1 MDKQEYKIRSE
12 EIRTLVEEKNY
23 REAADIAD
31 TIDWR
36 RVKSVKMLCTI
47 SDIYKMV
54 RRYEDS
60 KTILEMAYEKRPG
73 SRMIVFALTELC
85 LKLGD
90 VVNAWEYYK
99 EFCQVAPDD
108 SRRYILLYKVYAAQE
123 VSLEEQIKVLENLKE
138 EEYIDRWVYELAY
151 LYHKIGFGTKCVEE
165 CDEMILWLGE
175 GRYVRKAMELKML
188 HEPLTPKQQALY
200 DGVRQVEIEQGD
212 TQVIPNLNAAIV
224 KENEGR
230 SVSEAPTVR
239 LPVEDLADI
248 QVKIL
253 DDSPY
258 NTINLQKELAE
269 DMKRLMEDEGGAPI
283 WEGMDPV
290 LPDSQNDDFVYG
302 QEAEEGVFYNQEVL
316 PEEAAETESADA
328 LYDGDEEEIINDTGE
343 IFIQEAPEEDDET
356 ETDRITRSLMAPML
370 EETQEIPHVPDME
383 EIFFEDPNTTDL
395 SAAVS
400 HPEIKA
406 ISEAAEMEIEEIRE
420 PEELQEEE
428 LQMDEPQEEEPEK
441 RPVYEEESSVSGVKK
456 VIVPTVPGQG
466 VLRPPKDMMHPAD
479 FAVQKSGFDEM
490 LSQEPDGQ
498 ISLIVPEK
506 EKVEKQITGQMSIQD
521 ILQEWEQMKKN
532 KEAQLKDNVQK
543 SVLDKTGDIF
553 AEFEASKDSLI
564 RELEQ
569 AAKEA
574 EAKEAEKAASKES
587 EGEQPKEDAFAEEG
601 KTADAGYA
609 RAEEEIEEPAS
620 KENAQEVQA
629 EQEQPK
635 EVGRLAE
642 RKQAE
647 ERNLPEEL
655 RPAPNDRPLSP
666 EEKELFESFVHSRKS
681 RGQLLH
687 VLDNMSLAA
696 YTGNVLITGE
706 EDAGAMNFARNLVRD
721 LQMSDSNFSGRAAK
735 ITGRALNKKN
745 PGDIIDKLKN
755 GALIVV
761 DAGGMNCST
770 AESLVKALQTESKG
784 IIVMLV
790 DTKAAINSLL
800 EVNAVLKDPFNTR
813 IDIEALNDDALV
825 AYGKKFAYDKEYG
838 IDEMGVLALHTRIA
852 DMQTAEH
859 SVTTSDVRRL
869 VKEAIRHA
877 DKKTPKHFF
886 DVLIGKRYDREDMI
900 VLREEDFFYYA

>member
-1 MDKQEYKIRSE
+1 LDKQEYKIRSE
-12 EIRTLVEEKNY
+12 EIRALVEEKNY
-23 REAADIAD
+23 REAADLAD

-36 RVKSVKMLCTI
+36 RVKSVKMLCMI
-47 SDIYKMV
+47 SDVYKMV

-108 SRRYILLYKVYAAQE
+108 SRKYILLYKVYAAQE
-123 VSLEEQIKVLENLKE
+123 VSLEEQIKVLEKLKE

-200 DGVRQVEIEQGD
+200 NGERQVEIELGE
-212 TQVIPNLNAAIV
+212 TQVIPNLDAAIV
-224 KENEGR
+224 RENEGR
-230 SVSEAPTVR
+230 SVSEAPTIK
-239 LPVEDLADI
+239 LPVDELGDI

-258 NTINLQKELAE
+258 NTMNLQQELAK
-269 DMKRLMEDEGGAPI
+269 DMKLLMEGESRESV

-290 LPDSQNDDFVYG
+290 MPGSQNEDFVYG
-302 QEAEEGVFYNQEVL
+302 QEAEESVSYKE
-316 PEEAAETESADA
+316 EEAF
-328 LYDGDEEEIINDTGE
+328 YDGDEEEIISNTGE
-343 IFIQEAPEEDDET
+343 LPLQEVPEEE
-356 ETDRITRSLMAPML
+356 EEGVTDPITKSLIAPML
-370 EETQEIPHVPDME
+370 EETQEIPPVPDLE
-383 EIFFEDPNTTDL
+383 EVFFEDPNTTDL
-395 SAAVS
+395 SNATV

-406 ISEAAEMEIEEIRE
+406 AAAQMEIEEVRE
-420 PEELQEEE
+420 LEEE
-428 LQMDEPQEEEPEK
+428 AH
-441 RPVYEEESSVSGVKK
+441 PVYEEESAAAGVKK

-466 VLRPPKDMMHPAD
+466 ILRPPKEMMEPSD
-479 FAVQKSGFDEM
+479 FAVHNSGFDEM
-490 LSQEPDGQ
+490 LSQEADGQ

-521 ILQEWEQMKKN
+521 ILQEWEQMKKD
-532 KEAQLKDNVQK
+532 KEARLKDDVQK
-543 SVLDKTGDIF
+543 SVLDQTGDIF
-553 AEFEASKDSLI
+553 AEFEASKDALI

-569 AAKEA
+569 TAKDA
-574 EAKEAEKAASKES
+574 EAKEAQKAADRELAPEPEEEVTAEETAKEEEPEAVYEES
-587 EGEQPKEDAFAEEG
+587 EPEENTGE
-601 KTADAGYA
+601 
-609 RAEEEIEEPAS
+609 
-620 KENAQEVQA
+620 ENA
-629 EQEQPK
+629 
-635 EVGRLAE
+635 AE
-642 RKQAE
+642 REKDR
-647 ERNLPEEL
+647 ERKLPEEL
-655 RPAPNDRPLSP
+655 RPVLNDRPLSP

-681 RGQLLH
+681 KSQLLH

-706 EDAGAMNFARNLVRD
+706 KDAGAMNFARNLVRD
-721 LQMSDSNFSGRAAK
+721 MQMSDSNFSGKAAK
-735 ITGRALNKKN
+735 ITGKALNGKK
-745 PGDIIDKLKN
+745 PGDVIDKLKN
-755 GALIVV
+755 GALIVA

-770 AESLVKALQTESKG
+770 AEELVKALQTESKG

-790 DTKAAINSLL
+790 DTKGAINSLL
-800 EVNAVLKDPFNTR
+800 EVNEVLTDPFNTR
-813 IDIEALNDDALV
+813 IDIEALNDRALV

-859 SVTTSDVRRL
+859 SVTTSDVRKL

-877 DKKTPKHFF
+877 GKKTPKHFL
-886 DVLIGKRYDREDMI
+886 DVLVGKRYDEEDMI

>member
-99 EFCQVAPDD
+99 EFCQAAPDD
-108 SRRYILLYKVYAAQE
+108 SRKYILLYKVYAAQE
-123 VSLEEQIKVLENLKE
+123 VSLEEQIKVLEKLKE

-188 HEPLTPKQQALY
+188 HEPLTPKQQAVY
-200 DGVRQVEIEQGD
+200 NGEKRFEIEQGD
-212 TQVIPNLNAAIV
+212 TQVIPNLDAAMV

-230 SVSEAPTVR
+230 LVSEAPTVR

-258 NTINLQKELAE
+258 NTINLQKELAA
-269 DMKRLMEDEGGAPI
+269 DMKRLMEGENQEPL
-283 WEGMDPV
+283 WEGTEP
-290 LPDSQNDDFVYG
+290 LWQDSQNDDFVYG
-302 QEAEEGVFYNQEVL
+302 QEAEEGVSYNQESVSEDVPE
-316 PEEAAETESADA
+316 PEEA
-328 LYDGDEEEIINDTGE
+328 LFDGDEEEDINDTGE
-343 IFIQEAPEEDDET
+343 IFIREASEEE
-356 ETDRITRSLMAPML
+356 EESEADRITRSLIAPML
-370 EETQEIPHVPDME
+370 EETQEIPPVPDME

-395 SAAVS
+395 TDAAS
-400 HPEIKA
+400 HPEIM
-406 ISEAAEMEIEEIRE
+406 AALEGMEIEEVTE
-420 PEELQEEE
+420 AEDAGTEEGAGL
-428 LQMDEPQEEEPEK
+428 DEGAAEAV
-441 RPVYEEESSVSGVKK
+441 RSPVHEEESAASGVKK
-456 VIVPTVPGQG
+456 VIVPTTPTQG
-466 VLRPPKDMMHPAD
+466 VLRPPKGTMEPAD
-479 FAVQKSGFDEM
+479 FAVQKTGFDEM
-490 LSQEPDGQ
+490 LSQEADGQ
-498 ISLIVPEK
+498 ISLVVPEK

-521 ILQEWEQMKKN
+521 ILREWEQMKKD
-532 KEAQLKDNVQK
+532 KEAQLKNNVQK
-543 SVLDKTGDIF
+543 SVLDSTGDIF
-553 AEFEASKDSLI
+553 KEFEASKDALI
-564 RELEQ
+564 RELEKT
-569 AAKEA
+569 AKEA
-574 EAKEAEKAASKES
+574 QIKEAEKARK
-587 EGEQPKEDAFAEEG
+587 EEG
-601 KTADAGYA
+601 I
-609 RAEEEIEEPAS
+609 REEPEEAAGLPEEKAS
-620 KENAQEVQA
+620 EPVYAEDETEIKTEPEKTEAAEN
-629 EQEQPK
+629 K
-635 EVGRLAE
+635 
-642 RKQAE
+642 RKQPE
-647 ERNLPEEL
+647 KKLPEEL
-655 RPAPNDRPLSP
+655 RPAWNDRPLSP

-681 RGQLLH
+681 KGQLLH

-706 EDAGAMNFARNLVRD
+706 EDAGAMNFARNLVQD
-721 LQMSDSNFSGRAAK
+721 MQMSDSNFSGRAAK
-735 ITGRALNKKN
+735 ITGRALNKKE

-770 AESLVKALQTESKG
+770 AEALVEALQTESKG

-852 DMQTAEH
+852 DMQTADH

-869 VKEAIRHA
+869 VKEAIQHA
-877 DKKTPKHFF
+877 NKKTPRHFF
-886 DVLIGKRYDREDMI
+886 DVLFGKRYDAEDMI

>member
-108 SRRYILLYKVYAAQE
+108 SRKYILLYKVYAAQE
-123 VSLEEQIKVLENLKE
+123 VSLEEQIKVLEKLKE

-188 HEPLTPKQQALY
+188 HEPLTPKQQAIY
-200 DGVRQVEIEQGD
+200 NGEKQIEIEQGD
-212 TQVIPNLNAAIV
+212 TRVIPNLDAAIM

-239 LPVEDLADI
+239 LPVEDIEDI

-258 NTINLQKELAE
+258 NTMNLQKELAE
-269 DMKRLMEDEGGAPI
+269 DMKRLMEGEEREPV
-283 WEGMDPV
+283 WEGTEPV
-290 LPDSQNDDFVYG
+290 WQDSQNEDFVYG
-302 QEAEEGVFYNQEVL
+302 QEMEEGVSYNQEAV
-316 PEEAAETESADA
+316 PGETDEESAEA
-328 LYDGDEEEIINDTGE
+328 LLDGDEEEVINDTGE
-343 IFIQEAPEEDDET
+343 IFIEEEPEEEET
-356 ETDRITRSLMAPML
+356 DTDRITRSLMAPMF
-370 EETQEIPHVPDME
+370 EETQEIPPVPDME

-395 SAAVS
+395 PNAQL
-400 HPEIKA
+400 HPEMKA
-406 ISEAAEMEIEEIRE
+406 ALGDMEIEEVRE
-420 PEELQEEE
+420 PEEEVLEEQE
-428 LQMDEPQEEEPEK
+428 DEAEK
-441 RPVYEEESSVSGVKK
+441 SPVYEEESSVSGVKK
-456 VIVPTVPGQG
+456 VIVPTVSGQG
-466 VLRPPKDMMHPAD
+466 ILKPPKGMMEPAD
-479 FAVQKSGFDEM
+479 FAVQKTGFDDM
-490 LSQEPDGQ
+490 LSQEADGQ
-498 ISLIVPEK
+498 ISLVVPEN

-521 ILQEWEQMKKN
+521 ILQEWEQMKKD
-532 KEAQLKDNVQK
+532 KEAQLKNSVQK
-543 SVLDKTGDIF
+543 SVLDSTGDIF
-553 AEFEASKDSLI
+553 KEFEKSKDSLI
-564 RELEQ
+564 RELEKT
-569 AAKEA
+569 AREA
-574 EAKEAEKAASKES
+574 QAKEAEKAAGVE
-587 EGEQPKEDAFAEEG
+587 ETAEEP
-601 KTADAGYA
+601 AEAPEEEA
-609 RAEEEIEEPAS
+609 QIPEEEIAPEPARDEEPAPEE
-620 KENAQEVQA
+620 KA
-629 EQEQPK
+629 EESPKQQP
-635 EVGRLAE
+635 
-642 RKQAE
+642 

-655 RPAPNDRPLSP
+655 RPAVNDRPFSP
-666 EEKELFESFVHSRKS
+666 EEKELFEAYVHSRRS

-735 ITGRALNKKN
+735 ITGRAFNKKE
-745 PGDIIDKLKN
+745 PGAVIDKLKN

-761 DAGGMNCST
+761 EAGGMNCST
-770 AESLVKALQTESKG
+770 AEALVKALQTESKG

-825 AYGKKFAYDKEYG
+825 AYGKKFAYDKEYS

-869 VKEAIRHA
+869 VKEAIQHA
-877 DKKTPKHFF
+877 NKKTPGHFF
-886 DVLIGKRYDREDMI
+886 DVLIGKRYDEEDMI

>member
-12 EIRTLVEEKNY
+12 EIRNLVEEQNY

-47 SDIYKMV
+47 SDVYKMV
-54 RRYEDS
+54 RRYQDS

-123 VSLEEQIKVLENLKE
+123 VSLEEQIKVLEKLKE

-188 HEPLTPKQQALY
+188 HESLTPKQQALY
-200 DGVRQVEIEQGD
+200 NGERQAEIELGE
-212 TQVIPNLNAAIV
+212 TQVIPNLDAAIV
-224 KENEGR
+224 RENEGK
-230 SVSEAPTVR
+230 SVSEAPTIK
-239 LPVEDLADI
+239 LPVDELGDI

-258 NTINLQKELAE
+258 NTMNLQQELAK
-269 DMKRLMEDEGGAPI
+269 DMKRLMEGEEMEAV
-283 WEGMDPV
+283 WEGTDPI
-290 LPDSQNDDFVYG
+290 LPDSQNEDFVYG
-302 QEAEEGVFYNQEVL
+302 QEQEEGVFYNQE
-316 PEEAAETESADA
+316 EADPFYDA
-328 LYDGDEEEIINDTGE
+328 DEEEIINNTDE
-343 IFIQEAPEEDDET
+343 LPLQEDMEEEES
-356 ETDRITRSLMAPML
+356 ETDQITRSLMAPMF
-370 EETQEIPHVPDME
+370 EETQEIPPVPDLE

-395 SAAVS
+395 SGTAF
-400 HPEIKA
+400 HPEIQ
-406 ISEAAEMEIEEIRE
+406 SAADMEIEEVRE
-420 PEELQEEE
+420 PEEAEQAK
-428 LQMDEPQEEEPEK
+428 PEV
-441 RPVYEEESSVSGVKK
+441 RPVYEKESQTAGVKK
-456 VIVPTVPGQG
+456 VIVPAVPGNG
-466 VLRPPKDMMHPAD
+466 VLRAPKDMMEPTD
-479 FAVQKSGFDEM
+479 FAVQKSGFDEI
-490 LSQEPDGQ
+490 LSQEADGQ
-498 ISLIVPEK
+498 ISLVVPES

-521 ILQEWEQMKKN
+521 ILQEWEQMKKE
-532 KEAQLKDNVQK
+532 KEARLKDDVQK
-543 SVLDKTGDIF
+543 SVLDSTGDIF
-553 AEFEASKDSLI
+553 AEFEASKDALI

-569 AAKEA
+569 TAKEA
-574 EAKEAEKAASKES
+574 EAREAEKAARQEEAAVRQTERAEEKAE
-587 EGEQPKEDAFAEEG
+587 EDFAEEPLSEG
-601 KTADAGYA
+601 MAEADGNE
-609 RAEEEIEEPAS
+609 AEA
-620 KENAQEVQA
+620 ENAETEVEEA
-629 EQEQPK
+629 AP
-635 EVGRLAE
+635 AE
-642 RKQAE
+642 RE
-647 ERNLPEEL
+647 LPEEL
-655 RPAPNDRPLSP
+655 KPVQNDRPLSP
-666 EEKELFESFVHSRKS
+666 EEKELFENFVHSRKS
-681 RGQLLH
+681 KGQLLH

-706 EDAGAMNFARNLVRD
+706 RDAGAMNFARNLVRD
-721 LQMSDSNFSGRAAK
+721 LQMSDGNFSGKAAK
-735 ITGRALNKKN
+735 ITGKALNGKN
-745 PGDIIDKLKN
+745 PGDVIDKLKN
-755 GALIVV
+755 GALIIAE
-761 DAGGMNCST
+761 AGGMNCST
-770 AESLVKALQTESKG
+770 AEALVKALQTESKG

-790 DTKAAINSLL
+790 DTKGAINSLL
-800 EVNAVLKDPFNTR
+800 EVNDVLTDPFNTR
-813 IDIEALNDDALV
+813 IDIEALNDSALV

-859 SVTTSDVRRL
+859 SVTTSDVRKL

-877 DKKTPKHFF
+877 DKKTPRHFF
-886 DVLIGKRYDREDMI
+886 DVLIGKRYDEEDMI

>member
-12 EIRTLVEEKNY
+12 EIRALVEEKNY
-23 REAADIAD
+23 REAADLAD

-36 RVKSVKMLCTI
+36 RVKSVKMLCMI
-47 SDIYKMV
+47 SDVYKMV

-108 SRRYILLYKVYAAQE
+108 SRKYILLYKVYAAQE
-123 VSLEEQIKVLENLKE
+123 VSLEEQIKVLEKLKE

-200 DGVRQVEIEQGD
+200 NGERQVEIELGE
-212 TQVIPNLNAAIV
+212 TQVIPNLDAAIV
-224 KENEGR
+224 RENEGR
-230 SVSEAPTVR
+230 SVSEAPTIK
-239 LPVEDLADI
+239 LPVDELGDI

-258 NTINLQKELAE
+258 NTMNLQQELAK
-269 DMKRLMEDEGGAPI
+269 DMKLLMEGESRESV
-283 WEGMDPV
+283 WEGIDPV
-290 LPDSQNDDFVYG
+290 MPDSQNEDFVYG
-302 QEAEEGVFYNQEVL
+302 QEAEESVSYKE
-316 PEEAAETESADA
+316 EEAF
-328 LYDGDEEEIINDTGE
+328 YDGDEEEIISNTGE
-343 IFIQEAPEEDDET
+343 LPLQEVPEEE
-356 ETDRITRSLMAPML
+356 EEGVTDPITKSLIAPML
-370 EETQEIPHVPDME
+370 EETQEIPPVPDLE
-383 EIFFEDPNTTDL
+383 EVFFEDPNTTDL
-395 SAAVS
+395 SNAAV

-406 ISEAAEMEIEEIRE
+406 AAAQMEIEEVRE
-420 PEELQEEE
+420 LEEAAH
-428 LQMDEPQEEEPEK
+428 
-441 RPVYEEESSVSGVKK
+441 PVYEEESAAAGVKK

-466 VLRPPKDMMHPAD
+466 ILRPPKEMMEPSD
-479 FAVQKSGFDEM
+479 FAVHNSGFDEM
-490 LSQEPDGQ
+490 LSQEADGQ
-498 ISLIVPEK
+498 ISLVVPEK

-521 ILQEWEQMKKN
+521 ILQEWEQMKKD
-532 KEAQLKDNVQK
+532 KEARLKDDVQK
-543 SVLDKTGDIF
+543 SVLDQTGDIF
-553 AEFEASKDSLI
+553 AEFEASKDALI

-569 AAKEA
+569 TAKDA
-574 EAKEAEKAASKES
+574 EAKEAQKAADRELAA
-587 EGEQPKEDAFAEEG
+587 EPEEEVPAEETV
-601 KTADAGYA
+601 K
-609 RAEEEIEEPAS
+609 EEEPEAVYEEAEPEENTGE
-620 KENAQEVQA
+620 ENAAEV
-629 EQEQPK
+629 EE
-635 EVGRLAE
+635 AE
-642 RKQAE
+642 REK
-647 ERNLPEEL
+647 ERERKLPEEL
-655 RPAPNDRPLSP
+655 RPVLNDRPLSP

-681 RGQLLH
+681 KGQLLH

-706 EDAGAMNFARNLVRD
+706 KDAGAMNFARNLVRD
-721 LQMSDSNFSGRAAK
+721 MQMSDSNFSGKAAK
-735 ITGRALNKKN
+735 ITGKALNGKK
-745 PGDIIDKLKN
+745 PGDVIDKLKN
-755 GALIVV
+755 GALIVA

-770 AESLVKALQTESKG
+770 AEELVKALQTESKG

-790 DTKAAINSLL
+790 DTKGAINSLL
-800 EVNAVLKDPFNTR
+800 EVNEVLTDPFNTR
-813 IDIEALNDDALV
+813 IDIEALNDRALV

-859 SVTTSDVRRL
+859 SVTTSDVRKL

-877 DKKTPKHFF
+877 DKKTPKHFL
-886 DVLIGKRYDREDMI
+886 DVLVGKRYDEEDMI

>member
-1 MDKQEYKIRSE
+1 LDKQEYKIRSE
-12 EIRTLVEEKNY
+12 EIRALVEEKNY

-47 SDIYKMV
+47 SDVYKMV

-108 SRRYILLYKVYAAQE
+108 SRKYILLYKVYAAQE
-123 VSLEEQIKVLENLKE
+123 VSLEEQIKVLEKLKE

-188 HEPLTPKQQALY
+188 HEPLTPKQQAFYNGEKQL
-200 DGVRQVEIEQGD
+200 EIEQGD
-212 TQVIPNLNAAIV
+212 TQAIPNLDAAMI

-230 SVSEAPTVR
+230 SVPEAPTVR

-258 NTINLQKELAE
+258 NTINLQEALAK
-269 DMKRLMEDEGGAPI
+269 DMKRLMEGENQEPV
-283 WEGMDPV
+283 WEGMGPV
-290 LPDSQNDDFVYG
+290 LPDSQNDGFVYG
-302 QEAEEGVFYNQEVL
+302 QEAKEGVSYKQELMPEEPVYEENQE
-316 PEEAAETESADA
+316 A
-328 LYDGDEEEIINDTGE
+328 LYDGDEEEVINDTGE
-343 IFIQEAPEEDDET
+343 MFIQENPEEDEEP

-370 EETQEIPHVPDME
+370 EETQEIPPVPDME
-383 EIFFEDPNTTDL
+383 EVFFEDPNTIDL
-395 SAAVS
+395 PNAAS
-400 HPEIKA
+400 HPEIR
-406 ISEAAEMEIEEIRE
+406 AAADAMEMEIEVEEEPDGLEE
-420 PEELQEEE
+420 PEEIKKAERATETAEEPGAIQEEE
-428 LQMDEPQEEEPEK
+428 K
-441 RPVYEEESSVSGVKK
+441 VRGPVYEEESSASGVKK
-456 VIVPTVPGQG
+456 VIVPTMPGQG
-466 VLRPPKDMMHPAD
+466 VLRPPKGTMEPAD

-490 LSQEPDGQ
+490 LSQEADGQ
-498 ISLIVPEK
+498 ISLVVPEK

-521 ILQEWEQMKKN
+521 ILQEWEQMKKS
-532 KEAQLKDNVQK
+532 KEAQLKDDVQK
-543 SVLDKTGDIF
+543 SVLDKTGEIF
-553 AEFEASKDSLI
+553 AEFEASKDTLI

-574 EAKEAEKAASKES
+574 QEKEAEKEVEKAAQKEEEPVSEEEPKES
-587 EGEQPKEDAFAEEG
+587 
-601 KTADAGYA
+601 
-609 RAEEEIEEPAS
+609 R
-620 KENAQEVQA
+620 QA
-629 EQEQPK
+629 EQEPVK
-635 EVGRLAE
+635 EA
-642 RKQAE
+642 AA

-655 RPAPNDRPLSP
+655 RPALNDRPLSP
-666 EEKELFESFVHSRKS
+666 EEKELFEAYVHSRKS

-687 VLDNMSLAA
+687 ILDNMSLAA

-706 EDAGAMNFARNLVRD
+706 EDAGAMNFAKNLVRD
-721 LQMSDSNFSGRAAK
+721 MQMSDSNFSGRAAK
-735 ITGRALNKKN
+735 ITGKALNKKN
-745 PGDIIDKLKN
+745 PADIIEKLKN

-770 AESLVKALQTESKG
+770 AEELVKALQTESKG

-790 DTKAAINSLL
+790 DTKGAINSLL
-800 EVNAVLKDPFNTR
+800 EVNPVLKDPFNTR

-886 DVLIGKRYDREDMI
+886 DVLFGKRYDHEDMI

>member
-1 MDKQEYKIRSE
+1 LDKQEYKIRSE

-108 SRRYILLYKVYAAQE
+108 SRKYILLYKVYAAQE
-123 VSLEEQIKVLENLKE
+123 VSLEEQIKVLEKLKE

-188 HEPLTPKQQALY
+188 HEPLTPKQQAVY
-200 DGVRQVEIEQGD
+200 NGEKRFEIEQGD
-212 TQVIPNLNAAIV
+212 TQVIPNLDAAMV

-230 SVSEAPTVR
+230 LVSEAPTVR

-258 NTINLQKELAE
+258 NTMNLQKELAA
-269 DMKRLMEDEGGAPI
+269 DMKRLMEGENQEPI
-283 WEGMDPV
+283 WEGTEP
-290 LPDSQNDDFVYG
+290 LWQDSQNDDFVYG
-302 QEAEEGVFYNQEVL
+302 QEAEEGVSYYQEDISEEVL
-316 PEEAAETESADA
+316 EAEDTEA
-328 LYDGDEEEIINDTGE
+328 LFDGDEEETINDTGE
-343 IFIQEAPEEDDET
+343 IFIQDTPEEEEEA
-356 ETDRITRSLMAPML
+356 ETDHIMSSLMAPML
-370 EETQEIPHVPDME
+370 EETQEIPPVPDME
-383 EIFFEDPNTTDL
+383 EVFFEDPNTVDM
-395 SAAVS
+395 SGMMS
-400 HPEIKA
+400 HPEIR
-406 ISEAAEMEIEEIRE
+406 EAAGDVEIEEVVI
-420 PEELQEEE
+420 P
-428 LQMDEPQEEEPEK
+428 EEEPEAESVK
-441 RPVYEEESSVSGVKK
+441 SAVYEEESSVSGVSK
-456 VIVPTVPGQG
+456 VIVPADPGQG
-466 VLRPPKDMMHPAD
+466 VLRTPGGTMQPAD
-479 FAVQKSGFDEM
+479 FAVQKTGFDDM
-490 LSQEPDGQ
+490 LSQEADGQ
-498 ISLIVPEK
+498 ISLVVPEK
-506 EKVEKQITGQMSIQD
+506 EAVEKQITGQMSIQD
-521 ILQEWEQMKKN
+521 ILLEWEQMKKN
-532 KEAQLKDNVQK
+532 KEAQLKDTVQK
-543 SVLDKTGDIF
+543 SVLDSTGDIF
-553 AEFEASKDSLI
+553 AEFEASKDALL
-564 RELEQ
+564 RELEKT
-569 AAKEA
+569 AKEA
-574 EAKEAEKAASKES
+574 QIKEAEKAAAKELLAEEPVYES
-587 EGEQPKEDAFAEEG
+587 EEVLPEPESEDAEPVYTEPESEEE
-601 KTADAGYA
+601 
-609 RAEEEIEEPAS
+609 AEEESEKEP
-620 KENAQEVQA
+620 
-629 EQEQPK
+629 
-635 EVGRLAE
+635 LA
-642 RKQAE
+642 

-655 RPAPNDRPLSP
+655 RPALNDRALSP
-666 EEKELFESFVHSRKS
+666 EEKELFESFVRSRKS

-706 EDAGAMNFARNLVRD
+706 EDAGTINFARNLVRD
-721 LQMSDSNFSGRAAK
+721 LQISDSNFSGRAAK
-735 ITGRALNKKN
+735 ITGRALNKKE

-761 DAGGMNCST
+761 EAGGMNCST
-770 AESLVKALQTESKG
+770 AEALVKALQTESKG

-790 DTKAAINSLL
+790 DTKGAINSLL
-800 EVNAVLKDPFNTR
+800 EVNAVLNDPFNTR

-825 AYGKKFAYDKEYG
+825 AYGKKFAYDREYA

-869 VKEAIRHA
+869 VKEAIQHA
-877 DKKTPKHFF
+877 NKKTPGHFF
-886 DVLIGKRYDREDMI
+886 DVLFGKRYDHEDMI

>member
-108 SRRYILLYKVYAAQE
+108 SRKYILLYKVYAAQE
-123 VSLEEQIKVLENLKE
+123 VSLEEQIKVLEKLKE

-188 HEPLTPKQQALY
+188 HEPLTPKQQAVY
-200 DGVRQVEIEQGD
+200 NGEKRFEIEQGD
-212 TQVIPNLNAAIV
+212 TQVIPNLDAAMV

-230 SVSEAPTVR
+230 LVSEAPTVR

-258 NTINLQKELAE
+258 NTMNLQKELAA
-269 DMKRLMEDEGGAPI
+269 DMKRLMEGENQEPI
-283 WEGMDPV
+283 WEGTEP
-290 LPDSQNDDFVYG
+290 LWQDSQNDDFVYG
-302 QEAEEGVFYNQEVL
+302 QEAEEGVSYYQEDVSEEVL
-316 PEEAAETESADA
+316 EAEDTEA
-328 LYDGDEEEIINDTGE
+328 LFDGDEEETINDTGE
-343 IFIQEAPEEDDET
+343 IFIQDTPEEEEEA
-356 ETDRITRSLMAPML
+356 ETDHIMSSLMAPML
-370 EETQEIPHVPDME
+370 EETQEIPPVPDME
-383 EIFFEDPNTTDL
+383 EVFFEDPNTVDM
-395 SAAVS
+395 SGMMS
-400 HPEIKA
+400 HPEIR
-406 ISEAAEMEIEEIRE
+406 EAAGDVEIEEVVI
-420 PEELQEEE
+420 P
-428 LQMDEPQEEEPEK
+428 EEEPEAESVK
-441 RPVYEEESSVSGVKK
+441 SAVYEEESSVSGVSK
-456 VIVPTVPGQG
+456 VIVPADPGQG
-466 VLRPPKDMMHPAD
+466 VLRTPGGTMQPAD
-479 FAVQKSGFDEM
+479 FAVQKTGFDDM
-490 LSQEPDGQ
+490 LSQEADGQ
-498 ISLIVPEK
+498 ISLVVPEK
-506 EKVEKQITGQMSIQD
+506 EAVEKQITGQMSIQD
-521 ILQEWEQMKKN
+521 ILLEWEQMKKN
-532 KEAQLKDNVQK
+532 KEAQLKDTVQK
-543 SVLDKTGDIF
+543 SVLDSTGDIF
-553 AEFEASKDSLI
+553 AEFEASKDALL
-564 RELEQ
+564 RELEKT
-569 AAKEA
+569 AKEA
-574 EAKEAEKAASKES
+574 QIKEAEKAAAKEPLAEEPVYEPEEVLPEQEEGDAEPVYTEPES
-587 EGEQPKEDAFAEEG
+587 EEEAGEESEKE
-601 KTADAGYA
+601 
-609 RAEEEIEEPAS
+609 P
-620 KENAQEVQA
+620 
-629 EQEQPK
+629 
-635 EVGRLAE
+635 LA
-642 RKQAE
+642 

-655 RPAPNDRPLSP
+655 RPALNDRALSP
-666 EEKELFESFVHSRKS
+666 EEKELFESFVRSRKS

-706 EDAGAMNFARNLVRD
+706 EDAGTINFARNLVRD
-721 LQMSDSNFSGRAAK
+721 LQISDSNFSGRAAK
-735 ITGRALNKKN
+735 ITGRALNKKE

-761 DAGGMNCST
+761 EAGGMNCST
-770 AESLVKALQTESKG
+770 AEALVKALQTESKG

-790 DTKAAINSLL
+790 DTKGAINSLL
-800 EVNAVLKDPFNTR
+800 EVNAVLNDPFNTR

-825 AYGKKFAYDKEYG
+825 AYGKKFAYDREYA

-869 VKEAIRHA
+869 VKEAIQHA
-877 DKKTPKHFF
+877 NKKTPGHFF
-886 DVLIGKRYDREDMI
+886 DVLFGKRYDHEDMI

>member
-12 EIRTLVEEKNY
+12 EIRALVEEKNY
-23 REAADIAD
+23 REAADLAD

-36 RVKSVKMLCTI
+36 RVKSVKMLCMI
-47 SDIYKMV
+47 SDVYKMV

-108 SRRYILLYKVYAAQE
+108 SRKYILLYKVYAAQE
-123 VSLEEQIKVLENLKE
+123 VSLEEQIKVLEKLKE

-200 DGVRQVEIEQGD
+200 NGERQVEIELGE
-212 TQVIPNLNAAIV
+212 TQVIPNLDAAIV
-224 KENEGR
+224 RENEGR
-230 SVSEAPTVR
+230 SVSEAPTIK
-239 LPVEDLADI
+239 LPVDELGDI

-258 NTINLQKELAE
+258 NTMNLQQELAK
-269 DMKRLMEDEGGAPI
+269 DMKLLMEGESRESV

-290 LPDSQNDDFVYG
+290 MPGSQNEDFVYG
-302 QEAEEGVFYNQEVL
+302 QEAEESVSYKE
-316 PEEAAETESADA
+316 EEAF
-328 LYDGDEEEIINDTGE
+328 YDGDEEEIISNTGE
-343 IFIQEAPEEDDET
+343 LPLQEVPEEE
-356 ETDRITRSLMAPML
+356 EEGVTDPITKSLIAPML
-370 EETQEIPHVPDME
+370 EETQEIPPVPDLE
-383 EIFFEDPNTTDL
+383 EVFFEDPNTTDL
-395 SAAVS
+395 SNATV

-406 ISEAAEMEIEEIRE
+406 AAAQMEIEEVRE
-420 PEELQEEE
+420 LEEE
-428 LQMDEPQEEEPEK
+428 AH
-441 RPVYEEESSVSGVKK
+441 PVYEEESAAAGVKK

-466 VLRPPKDMMHPAD
+466 ILRPPKEMMEPSD
-479 FAVQKSGFDEM
+479 FAVHNSGFDEM
-490 LSQEPDGQ
+490 LSQEADGQ

-521 ILQEWEQMKKN
+521 ILQEWEQMKKD
-532 KEAQLKDNVQK
+532 KEARLKDDVQK
-543 SVLDKTGDIF
+543 SVLDQTGDIF
-553 AEFEASKDSLI
+553 AEFEASKDALI

-569 AAKEA
+569 TAKDA
-574 EAKEAEKAASKES
+574 EAKEAQKAADRELAPEPEEEVTAEETAKEEEPEAVYEES
-587 EGEQPKEDAFAEEG
+587 EPEENTGE
-601 KTADAGYA
+601 
-609 RAEEEIEEPAS
+609 
-620 KENAQEVQA
+620 ENA
-629 EQEQPK
+629 
-635 EVGRLAE
+635 AE
-642 RKQAE
+642 REKDR
-647 ERNLPEEL
+647 ERKLPEEL
-655 RPAPNDRPLSP
+655 RPVLNDRPLSP

-681 RGQLLH
+681 KSQLLH

-706 EDAGAMNFARNLVRD
+706 KDAGAMNFARNLVRD
-721 LQMSDSNFSGRAAK
+721 MQMSDSNFSGKAAK
-735 ITGRALNKKN
+735 ITGKALNGKK
-745 PGDIIDKLKN
+745 PGDVIDKLKN
-755 GALIVV
+755 GALIVA
-761 DAGGMNCST
+761 DAGGVNCST
-770 AESLVKALQTESKG
+770 AEELVKALQTESKG

-790 DTKAAINSLL
+790 DTKGAINSLL
-800 EVNAVLKDPFNTR
+800 EVNEVLTDPFNTR
-813 IDIEALNDDALV
+813 IDIEALNDRALV

-859 SVTTSDVRRL
+859 SVTTSDVRKL

-877 DKKTPKHFF
+877 GKKTPKHFL
-886 DVLIGKRYDREDMI
+886 DVLVGKRYDEEDMI

>member
-12 EIRTLVEEKNY
+12 EIRALVEEKNY

-36 RVKSVKMLCTI
+36 RVKSVKMLCMI
-47 SDIYKMV
+47 SDVYKMV

-108 SRRYILLYKVYAAQE
+108 SRKYILLYKVYAAQE
-123 VSLEEQIKVLENLKE
+123 VSLEEQIKVLEKLKE

-200 DGVRQVEIEQGD
+200 NGERQAEIEMGE
-212 TQVIPNLNAAIV
+212 TQVIPNLDTAIV

-230 SVSEAPTVR
+230 SVSEDPTIK
-239 LPVEDLADI
+239 LPVDELGDI

-258 NTINLQKELAE
+258 NTMNLQQELAK
-269 DMKRLMEDEGGAPI
+269 DMKRLMEGESREPV
-283 WEGMDPV
+283 WEGTDPI
-290 LPDSQNDDFVYG
+290 LPDSQNEDFVYG
-302 QEAEEGVFYNQEVL
+302 QEAGEGVSYKEEE
-316 PEEAAETESADA
+316 PEAF
-328 LYDGDEEEIINDTGE
+328 YDGDEEEIITNTGE
-343 IFIQEAPEEDDET
+343 IALQEEEEEEES
-356 ETDRITRSLMAPML
+356 ETDYITRSLIAPML
-370 EETQEIPHVPDME
+370 EETQEIPPVPDLE
-383 EIFFEDPNTTDL
+383 EVFFEDPNTTDL
-395 SAAVS
+395 SAAAFHS
-400 HPEIKA
+400 A
-406 ISEAAEMEIEEIRE
+406 LEETAPDVE
-420 PEELQEEE
+420 VEEV
-428 LQMDEPQEEEPEK
+428 EEPEGK
-441 RPVYEEESSVSGVKK
+441 VPAVYEEESPAAGVRK
-456 VIVPTVPGQG
+456 VIVPTMPEQG
-466 VLRPPKDMMHPAD
+466 TLRPPRDMVQPTD
-479 FAVQKSGFDEM
+479 FVRQKSGFDEM
-490 LSQEPDGQ
+490 LAQEADGQ
-498 ISLIVPEK
+498 ISLVVPEN

-521 ILQEWEQMKKN
+521 ILQEWEQMKKD
-532 KEAQLKDNVQK
+532 KEARLKDDVQK
-543 SVLDKTGDIF
+543 SVLDQTGDIF
-553 AEFEASKDSLI
+553 AEFEASKDALI

-569 AAKEA
+569 TAKDTEEREARSGDEEEAAEVD
-574 EAKEAEKAASKES
+574 ASD
-587 EGEQPKEDAFAEEG
+587 EQP
-601 KTADAGYA
+601 
-609 RAEEEIEEPAS
+609 EEELTEPVYEEPAFEDS
-620 KENAQEVQA
+620 EAA
-629 EQEQPK
+629 EEP
-635 EVGRLAE
+635 
-642 RKQAE
+642 

-655 RPAPNDRPLSP
+655 RPVLNDRPLSP
-666 EEKELFESFVHSRKS
+666 EEKELFEPFVHSRKS
-681 RGQLLH
+681 KGQLLH

-706 EDAGAMNFARNLVRD
+706 RDAGAMNFARNLVRD
-721 LQMSDSNFSGRAAK
+721 MQMSDSNFSGKAAK
-735 ITGRALNKKN
+735 ITGKALNRKN
-745 PGDIIDKLKN
+745 PGDVIEKLKN
-755 GALIVV
+755 GALIVAE
-761 DAGGMNCST
+761 AGGMNCST
-770 AESLVKALQTESKG
+770 AEALVKALQTENKG

-790 DTKAAINSLL
+790 DTKGAINSLM
-800 EVNAVLKDPFNTR
+800 EVNEVLADPFNTR
-813 IDIEALNDDALV
+813 IDIEALDDKALV
-825 AYGKKFAYDKEYG
+825 AYGRKFAYDKEYG

-877 DKKTPKHFF
+877 DKKTPRHFF
-886 DVLIGKRYDREDMI
+886 DVLVGKRYDEEDMI

>member
-12 EIRTLVEEKNY
+12 EIRALVEEKNY
-23 REAADIAD
+23 REAADLAD

-36 RVKSVKMLCTI
+36 RVKSVKMLCMI
-47 SDIYKMV
+47 SDVYKMV

-108 SRRYILLYKVYAAQE
+108 SRKYILLYKVYAAQE
-123 VSLEEQIKVLENLKE
+123 VSLEEQIKVLEKLKE

-200 DGVRQVEIEQGD
+200 NGERQVEIELGE
-212 TQVIPNLNAAIV
+212 TQVIPNLDAAIV
-224 KENEGR
+224 RENEGR
-230 SVSEAPTVR
+230 SVSEAPTIK
-239 LPVEDLADI
+239 LPVDELGDI

-258 NTINLQKELAE
+258 NTMNLQQELAK
-269 DMKRLMEDEGGAPI
+269 DMKLLMEGESRESV

-290 LPDSQNDDFVYG
+290 MPDSQNEDFVYG
-302 QEAEEGVFYNQEVL
+302 QEAEESVSYKE
-316 PEEAAETESADA
+316 EEAF
-328 LYDGDEEEIINDTGE
+328 YDGDGEEIISNTGE
-343 IFIQEAPEEDDET
+343 LPLQEVPEEE
-356 ETDRITRSLMAPML
+356 EEGVTDPITKSLIAPML
-370 EETQEIPHVPDME
+370 EETQEIPPVPDLE
-383 EIFFEDPNTTDL
+383 EVFFEDPNTTDL
-395 SAAVS
+395 SNAAV

-406 ISEAAEMEIEEIRE
+406 AAAQMEIEEVRE
-420 PEELQEEE
+420 LEEE
-428 LQMDEPQEEEPEK
+428 AH
-441 RPVYEEESSVSGVKK
+441 PVYEEESAAAGVKK

-466 VLRPPKDMMHPAD
+466 ILRPPKEMMEPSD
-479 FAVQKSGFDEM
+479 FAVHNSGFDEM
-490 LSQEPDGQ
+490 LSQEADGQ

-521 ILQEWEQMKKN
+521 ILQEWEQMKKD
-532 KEAQLKDNVQK
+532 KEARLKDDVQK
-543 SVLDKTGDIF
+543 SVLDQTGDIF
-553 AEFEASKDSLI
+553 AEFEASKDALI

-569 AAKEA
+569 TAKDA
-574 EAKEAEKAASKES
+574 EAKEAQKAADRELAPEPEEEVTAEETAKEEEPEAVYEES
-587 EGEQPKEDAFAEEG
+587 EPEENTGEENA
-601 KTADAGYA
+601 
-609 RAEEEIEEPAS
+609 AEEEA
-620 KENAQEVQA
+620 
-629 EQEQPK
+629 
-635 EVGRLAE
+635 AE
-642 RKQAE
+642 REKDR
-647 ERNLPEEL
+647 ERKLPEEL
-655 RPAPNDRPLSP
+655 RPVLNDRPLSP

-681 RGQLLH
+681 KSQLLH

-706 EDAGAMNFARNLVRD
+706 KDAGAMNFARNLVRD
-721 LQMSDSNFSGRAAK
+721 MQMSDSNFSGKAAK
-735 ITGRALNKKN
+735 ITGKALNGKK
-745 PGDIIDKLKN
+745 PGDVIDKLKN
-755 GALIVV
+755 GALIVA

-770 AESLVKALQTESKG
+770 AEELVKALQTESKG

-790 DTKAAINSLL
+790 DTKGAINSLL
-800 EVNAVLKDPFNTR
+800 EVNEVLTDPFNTR
-813 IDIEALNDDALV
+813 IDIEALNDRALV

-859 SVTTSDVRRL
+859 SVTTSDVRKL

-877 DKKTPKHFF
+877 GKKTPKHFL
-886 DVLIGKRYDREDMI
+886 DVLVGKRYDEEDMI

>member
-12 EIRTLVEEKNY
+12 EIRALVEEKNY
-23 REAADIAD
+23 REAADLAD

-36 RVKSVKMLCTI
+36 RVKSVKMLCMI
-47 SDIYKMV
+47 SDVYKMV

-108 SRRYILLYKVYAAQE
+108 SRKYILLYKVYAAQE
-123 VSLEEQIKVLENLKE
+123 VSLEEQIKVLEKLKE

-200 DGVRQVEIEQGD
+200 NGERQVEIELGE
-212 TQVIPNLNAAIV
+212 TQVIPNLDAAIV
-224 KENEGR
+224 RENEGR
-230 SVSEAPTVR
+230 SVSEAPTIK
-239 LPVEDLADI
+239 LPVDELGDI

-258 NTINLQKELAE
+258 NTMNLQQELAK
-269 DMKRLMEDEGGAPI
+269 DMKLLMEGESRESV

-290 LPDSQNDDFVYG
+290 MPGSQNEDFVYG
-302 QEAEEGVFYNQEVL
+302 QEAEESVSYKE
-316 PEEAAETESADA
+316 EEAF
-328 LYDGDEEEIINDTGE
+328 YDGDEEEIISNTGE
-343 IFIQEAPEEDDET
+343 LPLQEVPEEE
-356 ETDRITRSLMAPML
+356 EEGVTDPITKSLIAPML
-370 EETQEIPHVPDME
+370 EETQEIPPVPDLE
-383 EIFFEDPNTTDL
+383 EVFFEDPNTTDL
-395 SAAVS
+395 SNATV

-406 ISEAAEMEIEEIRE
+406 AAAQMEIEEVRE
-420 PEELQEEE
+420 LEEE
-428 LQMDEPQEEEPEK
+428 AH
-441 RPVYEEESSVSGVKK
+441 PVYEEESAAAGVKK

-466 VLRPPKDMMHPAD
+466 ILRPPKEMMEPSD
-479 FAVQKSGFDEM
+479 FAVHNSGFDEM
-490 LSQEPDGQ
+490 LSQEADGQ

-521 ILQEWEQMKKN
+521 ILQEWEQMKKD
-532 KEAQLKDNVQK
+532 KEARLKDDVQK
-543 SVLDKTGDIF
+543 SVLDQTGDIF
-553 AEFEASKDSLI
+553 AEFEASKDALI

-569 AAKEA
+569 TAKDA
-574 EAKEAEKAASKES
+574 EAKEAQKAADRELAPEPEEEFTAEETAKEEEPEAVYEES
-587 EGEQPKEDAFAEEG
+587 EPEENTGE
-601 KTADAGYA
+601 
-609 RAEEEIEEPAS
+609 
-620 KENAQEVQA
+620 ENA
-629 EQEQPK
+629 
-635 EVGRLAE
+635 AE
-642 RKQAE
+642 REKDR
-647 ERNLPEEL
+647 ERKLPEEL
-655 RPAPNDRPLSP
+655 RPVLNDRPLSP

-681 RGQLLH
+681 KSQLLH

-706 EDAGAMNFARNLVRD
+706 KDAGAMNFARNLVRD
-721 LQMSDSNFSGRAAK
+721 MQMSDSNFSGKAAK
-735 ITGRALNKKN
+735 ITGKALNGKK
-745 PGDIIDKLKN
+745 PGDVIDKLKN
-755 GALIVV
+755 GALIVA

-770 AESLVKALQTESKG
+770 AEELVKALQTESKG

-790 DTKAAINSLL
+790 DTKGAINSLL
-800 EVNAVLKDPFNTR
+800 EVNEVLTDPFNTR
-813 IDIEALNDDALV
+813 IDIEALNDRALV

-859 SVTTSDVRRL
+859 SVTTSDVRKL

-877 DKKTPKHFF
+877 GKKTPKHFL
-886 DVLIGKRYDREDMI
+886 DVLVGKRYDEEDMI

>member
-108 SRRYILLYKVYAAQE
+108 SRKYILLYKVYAAQE
-123 VSLEEQIKVLENLKE
+123 VSLEEQIKVLEKLKE

-188 HEPLTPKQQALY
+188 HEPLTPKQQAIY
-200 DGVRQVEIEQGD
+200 NGEKQIEIEQGD
-212 TQVIPNLNAAIV
+212 TRVIPNLDAAIM

-239 LPVEDLADI
+239 LPVEDIEDI

-258 NTINLQKELAE
+258 NTMNLQKELAE
-269 DMKRLMEDEGGAPI
+269 DMKRLMEGEEREPV
-283 WEGMDPV
+283 WEGTEPV
-290 LPDSQNDDFVYG
+290 WQDSQNEDFVYG
-302 QEAEEGVFYNQEVL
+302 QEMEEGVSYNQEAV
-316 PEEAAETESADA
+316 PGETDEESAEA
-328 LYDGDEEEIINDTGE
+328 LLDGDEEEVINDTGE
-343 IFIQEAPEEDDET
+343 IFIEEEPEEEET
-356 ETDRITRSLMAPML
+356 DTDRITRSLMAPMF
-370 EETQEIPHVPDME
+370 EETQEIPPVPDME

-395 SAAVS
+395 PNAQL
-400 HPEIKA
+400 HPEMKA
-406 ISEAAEMEIEEIRE
+406 ALGDMEIEEVRE
-420 PEELQEEE
+420 PEEEVLEEQE
-428 LQMDEPQEEEPEK
+428 DEAEK
-441 RPVYEEESSVSGVKK
+441 SPVYEEESSVSGVKK
-456 VIVPTVPGQG
+456 VIVPTVSGQG
-466 VLRPPKDMMHPAD
+466 ILKPPKGMMEPAD
-479 FAVQKSGFDEM
+479 FAVQKTGFDDM
-490 LSQEPDGQ
+490 LSQEADGQ
-498 ISLIVPEK
+498 ISLVVPEN

-521 ILQEWEQMKKN
+521 ILQEWEQMKKD
-532 KEAQLKDNVQK
+532 KEAQLKNSVQK
-543 SVLDKTGDIF
+543 SVLDSTGDIF
-553 AEFEASKDSLI
+553 KEFEKSKDSLI
-564 RELEQ
+564 RELEKTAREAQ
-569 AAKEA
+569 AR
-574 EAKEAEKAASKES
+574 EAEKAAGVE
-587 EGEQPKEDAFAEEG
+587 ETAEEP
-601 KTADAGYA
+601 AEAPEEEA
-609 RAEEEIEEPAS
+609 QIPEEEIAPEPARDEEPAPEE
-620 KENAQEVQA
+620 KA
-629 EQEQPK
+629 EESPKQQP
-635 EVGRLAE
+635 
-642 RKQAE
+642 

-655 RPAPNDRPLSP
+655 RPAVNDRPFSP
-666 EEKELFESFVHSRKS
+666 EEKELFEAYVHSRRS

-735 ITGRALNKKN
+735 ITGRAFNKKE
-745 PGDIIDKLKN
+745 PGAVIDKLKN

-761 DAGGMNCST
+761 EAGGMNCST
-770 AESLVKALQTESKG
+770 AEALVKALQTESKG

-869 VKEAIRHA
+869 VKEAIQHA
-877 DKKTPKHFF
+877 NKKTPGHFF
-886 DVLIGKRYDREDMI
+886 DVLIGKRYDEEDMI

>member
-12 EIRTLVEEKNY
+12 EIRALVEEKNY
-23 REAADIAD
+23 REAADLAD

-36 RVKSVKMLCTI
+36 RVKSVKMLCMI
-47 SDIYKMV
+47 SDVYKMV

-108 SRRYILLYKVYAAQE
+108 SRKYILLYKVYAAQE
-123 VSLEEQIKVLENLKE
+123 VSLEEQIKVLEKLKE

-200 DGVRQVEIEQGD
+200 NGERQVEIELGE
-212 TQVIPNLNAAIV
+212 TQVIPNLDAAIV
-224 KENEGR
+224 RENEGR
-230 SVSEAPTVR
+230 SVSEAPTIK
-239 LPVEDLADI
+239 LPVDELGDI

-258 NTINLQKELAE
+258 NTMNLQQELAK
-269 DMKRLMEDEGGAPI
+269 DMKLLMEGESRESV

-290 LPDSQNDDFVYG
+290 MPGSQNEDFVYG
-302 QEAEEGVFYNQEVL
+302 QEAEESVSYKE
-316 PEEAAETESADA
+316 EEAF
-328 LYDGDEEEIINDTGE
+328 YDGDEEEIISNTGE
-343 IFIQEAPEEDDET
+343 LPLQEVPEEE
-356 ETDRITRSLMAPML
+356 EEGVTDPITKSLIAPML
-370 EETQEIPHVPDME
+370 EETQEIPPVPDLE
-383 EIFFEDPNTTDL
+383 EVFFEDPNTTDL
-395 SAAVS
+395 SNATV

-406 ISEAAEMEIEEIRE
+406 AAAQMEIEEVRK
-420 PEELQEEE
+420 LEEE
-428 LQMDEPQEEEPEK
+428 AH
-441 RPVYEEESSVSGVKK
+441 PVYEEESAAAGVKK

-466 VLRPPKDMMHPAD
+466 ILRPPKEMMEPSD
-479 FAVQKSGFDEM
+479 FAVHNSGFDEM
-490 LSQEPDGQ
+490 LSQEADGQ
-498 ISLIVPEK
+498 ISLVVPEK

-521 ILQEWEQMKKN
+521 ILQEWEQMKKD
-532 KEAQLKDNVQK
+532 KEARLKDDVQK
-543 SVLDKTGDIF
+543 SVLDQTGDIF
-553 AEFEASKDSLI
+553 AEFEASKDALI

-569 AAKEA
+569 TAKDA
-574 EAKEAEKAASKES
+574 EAKEAQKAADRELAPEPEEEVTAEETAKEEEPEAVYEES
-587 EGEQPKEDAFAEEG
+587 EPEENTGE
-601 KTADAGYA
+601 
-609 RAEEEIEEPAS
+609 
-620 KENAQEVQA
+620 ENA
-629 EQEQPK
+629 
-635 EVGRLAE
+635 AE
-642 RKQAE
+642 REKDR
-647 ERNLPEEL
+647 ERKLPEEL
-655 RPAPNDRPLSP
+655 RPVLNDRPLSP

-681 RGQLLH
+681 KSQLLH

-706 EDAGAMNFARNLVRD
+706 KDAGAMNFARNLVRD
-721 LQMSDSNFSGRAAK
+721 MQMSDSNFSGKAAK
-735 ITGRALNKKN
+735 ITGKALNGKK
-745 PGDIIDKLKN
+745 PGDVIDKLKN
-755 GALIVV
+755 GALIVA

-770 AESLVKALQTESKG
+770 AEELVKALQTESKG

-790 DTKAAINSLL
+790 DTKGAINSLL
-800 EVNAVLKDPFNTR
+800 EVNEVLTDPFNTR
-813 IDIEALNDDALV
+813 IDIEALNDRALV

-859 SVTTSDVRRL
+859 SVTTSDVRKL

-877 DKKTPKHFF
+877 GKKTPKHFL
-886 DVLIGKRYDREDMI
+886 DVLVGKRYDEEDMI

>member
-12 EIRTLVEEKNY
+12 EIRALVEEKNY

-108 SRRYILLYKVYAAQE
+108 SRKYILLYKVYAAQE
-123 VSLEEQIKVLENLKE
+123 VSLEEQIKVLEKLKE
-138 EEYIDRWVYELAY
+138 EDYIDRWVYELAY

-188 HEPLTPKQQALY
+188 HEPLTAKQQAIY
-200 DGVRQVEIEQGD
+200 NGEKQIEIEQGD
-212 TQVIPNLNAAIV
+212 TRVIPNLDAAIM
-224 KENEGR
+224 KENAGR
-230 SVSEAPTVR
+230 SVSEAPTIK

-248 QVKIL
+248 QVKIM

-258 NTINLQKELAE
+258 NTINLQKELAK
-269 DMKRLMEDEGGAPI
+269 DMKRLMEGEGQELI

-290 LPDSQNDDFVYG
+290 LPDGQNDNFVYG
-302 QEAEEGVFYNQEVL
+302 QGSEEGVSYNQEDL
-316 PEEAAETESADA
+316 PEEAIEVEYADA
-328 LYDGDEEEIINDTGE
+328 LYDGDEEEVINDTGE
-343 IFIQEAPEEDDET
+343 IFIQEDQEEEM
-356 ETDRITRSLMAPML
+356 ETDPITRSLMAPML
-370 EETQEIPHVPDME
+370 EETQEIPPVPDME
-383 EIFFEDPNTTDL
+383 EVFFEDPNTIDL
-395 SAAVS
+395 PSAAS

-406 ISEAAEMEIEEIRE
+406 AVETIEIEEIRE
-420 PEELQEEE
+420 PEEMPEEE
-428 LQMDEPQEEEPEK
+428 NA
-441 RPVYEEESSVSGVKK
+441 RGSVYEEESAASGVKK
-456 VIVPTVPGQG
+456 VIVPTIPGQG
-466 VLRPPKDMMHPAD
+466 VLKPPKDMIQPAD
-479 FAVQKSGFDEM
+479 FATQKSGFDDM
-490 LSQEPDGQ
+490 LSQEADGQ
-498 ISLIVPEK
+498 ISLVVPEK

-521 ILQEWEQMKKN
+521 ILQEWEQMKKD

-543 SVLDKTGDIF
+543 SVLDRTGEIF
-553 AEFEASKDSLI
+553 AEFEASKDDLI
-564 RELEQ
+564 KELEQ
-569 AAKEA
+569 TAKEA
-574 EAKEAEKAASKES
+574 ERKEAEKAEREEAAEAQPEKEIS
-587 EGEQPKEDAFAEEG
+587 VEQTVEESSDPAY
-601 KTADAGYA
+601 T
-609 RAEEEIEEPAS
+609 EIEKEPEEKIE
-620 KENAQEVQA
+620 KEII
-629 EQEQPK
+629 K
-635 EVGRLAE
+635 ETKAE
-642 RKQAE
+642 R
-647 ERNLPEEL
+647 NIPEEL
-655 RPAPNDRPLSP
+655 RPALNDRPLSP

-721 LQMSDSNFSGRAAK
+721 MQMSDNNFSGRAAK

-755 GALIVV
+755 GALIVME
-761 DAGGMNCST
+761 AGGMNCST
-770 AESLVKALQTESKG
+770 AEALVKALQTESKG

-790 DTKAAINSLL
+790 DTKGAINSLL

-859 SVTTSDVRRL
+859 SVTISDVRRL
-869 VKEAIRHA
+869 VKEAIQHA

-886 DVLIGKRYDREDMI
+886 DVLIGKRYDHEDMI

>member
-12 EIRTLVEEKNY
+12 EIRALVEEKNY

-60 KTILEMAYEKRPG
+60 KTLLEMAYEKRPG

-108 SRRYILLYKVYAAQE
+108 SRKYILLYKVYAAQE
-123 VSLEEQIKVLENLKE
+123 VSLEEQIKVLEKLKE

-200 DGVRQVEIEQGD
+200 NGEKQLEIELGE
-212 TQVIPNLNAAIV
+212 TQVIPNLDAAIV
-224 KENEGR
+224 KENAGK
-230 SVSEAPTVR
+230 SVSEAPTIK
-239 LPVEDLADI
+239 LPVDELGDI

-258 NTINLQKELAE
+258 NTMNLQQVLAK
-269 DMKRLMEDEGGAPI
+269 DMKRLMEGESRESVWDGIDPI
-283 WEGMDPV
+283 V
-290 LPDSQNDDFVYG
+290 PDGQNENTGYE
-302 QEAEEGVFYNQEVL
+302 QEAEERVSYDKG
-316 PEEAAETESADA
+316 ESDTFF
-328 LYDGDEEEIINDTGE
+328 DGDEETNINNTGE
-343 IFIQEAPEEDDET
+343 LLLQEEPEEEEES
-356 ETDRITRSLMAPML
+356 ETDHITRSLIAPML
-370 EETQEIPHVPDME
+370 EETQEIPPVPELE
-383 EIFFEDPNTTDL
+383 EVFFEDPNTTDL
-395 SAAVS
+395 SGVAS
-400 HPEIKA
+400 H
-406 ISEAAEMEIEEIRE
+406 SEIEGAADVEIEVVRE
-420 PEELQEEE
+420 PEKT
-428 LQMDEPQEEEPEK
+428 EPAGK
-441 RPVYEEESSVSGVKK
+441 VTHPVYEEESSAAGVKK
-456 VIVPTVPGQG
+456 VIIPTVQGQG
-466 VLRPPKDMMHPAD
+466 VLKAPREMMHPAE

-490 LSQEPDGQ
+490 LSQEADGQ
-498 ISLIVPEK
+498 ISLVVPEK

-521 ILQEWEQMKKN
+521 ILQEWEQMKKD
-532 KEAQLKDNVQK
+532 KEARLKNDVQK
-543 SVLDKTGDIF
+543 SVLDQTGEIF
-553 AEFEASKDSLI
+553 AEFEASKDALI
-564 RELEQ
+564 KELEQ
-569 AAKEA
+569 AASDV
-574 EAKEAEKAASKES
+574 EAKEEKAEKETSEELPEKNLEEQMAGEEVSEAAYGES
-587 EGEQPKEDAFAEEG
+587 ESETEPKDEGSGTKAENAEENG
-601 KTADAGYA
+601 K
-609 RAEEEIEEPAS
+609 E
-620 KENAQEVQA
+620 QQA
-629 EQEQPK
+629 
-635 EVGRLAE
+635 
-642 RKQAE
+642 

-655 RPAPNDRPLSP
+655 RPALNDRPLSP
-666 EEKELFESFVHSRKS
+666 EEKELFEMFVHSRKS

-706 EDAGAMNFARNLVRD
+706 KDAGAMNFARNLVRD
-721 LQMSDSNFSGRAAK
+721 MQMSDRNFSGKAAK
-735 ITGRALNKKN
+735 ITGKALNGKN
-745 PGDIIDKLKN
+745 PADVIDKLKN
-755 GALIVV
+755 GALIIA

-770 AESLVKALQTESKG
+770 AEALVKALQTESKG

-790 DTKAAINSLL
+790 DTKGAINSLL
-800 EVNAVLKDPFNTR
+800 EVNEILADPFNTR
-813 IDIEALNDDALV
+813 IDIEALNDRALV
-825 AYGKKFAYDKEYG
+825 AYGKKFAYEKEYG
-838 IDEMGVLALHTRIA
+838 IDEMGVLALHSRIA

-859 SVTTSDVRRL
+859 SVTTSDVRKL

-886 DVLIGKRYDREDMI
+886 DVLVGKRYDEEDMI

>member
-23 REAADIAD
+23 REAAEIAD

-73 SRMIVFALTELC
+73 SRMIVYALTELC
-85 LKLGD
+85 LKLSD

-99 EFCQVAPDD
+99 EFCQVAPED
-108 SRRYILLYKVYAAQE
+108 SRKYILLYKVYAAQE
-123 VSLEEQIKVLENLKE
+123 VSLEEQIKVLEKLKE

-175 GRYVRKAMELKML
+175 GKYVRKAMELKML

-200 DGVRQVEIEQGD
+200 NGERQLEIEQGD
-212 TQVIPNLNAAIV
+212 TQVIPNLEAAIV
-224 KENEGR
+224 KENAGR
-230 SVSEAPTVR
+230 NVSEAPTIK
-239 LPVEDLADI
+239 LPTEELQDI

-253 DDSPY
+253 DNSPY
-258 NTINLQKELAE
+258 NTINLQQELAK
-269 DMKRLMEDEGGAPI
+269 DMKRLMEGEDRQAV

-290 LPDSQNDDFVYG
+290 MQDSQNDDFVYG
-302 QEAEEGVFYNQEVL
+302 QGADEGVSYNQGIASEE
-316 PEEAAETESADA
+316 PEDADA

-343 IFIQEAPEEDDET
+343 IFIQENSEEEE
-356 ETDRITRSLMAPML
+356 ETDPIMESLMAPML
-370 EETQEIPHVPDME
+370 EETQELPPVPDME
-383 EIFFEDPNTTDL
+383 EVFFEDPNTTDL
-395 SAAVS
+395 TKAVS
-400 HPEIKA
+400 QPEIR
-406 ISEAAEMEIEEIRE
+406 EALRRAEKKEAEENEEIEEI
-420 PEELQEEE
+420 
-428 LQMDEPQEEEPEK
+428 K
-441 RPVYEEESSVSGVKK
+441 SPVYEEESSASGVKK
-456 VIVPTVPGQG
+456 VIVPNVPVQG
-466 VLRPPKDMMHPAD
+466 VLRPPKDMMQPTD
-479 FAVQKSGFDEM
+479 FAVHNSGFDEI
-490 LSQEPDGQ
+490 LSQEADGQ

-532 KEAQLKDNVQK
+532 KEAQLKDTVQK

-553 AEFEASKDSLI
+553 AEFEASRDDLI
-564 RELEQ
+564 RELE
-569 AAKEA
+569 KRSREA
-574 EAKEAEKAASKES
+574 EAREAGKAAAEEAEI
-587 EGEQPKEDAFAEEG
+587 QPKETPEIAPAEAEPQPEPEPEIEKAEENE
-601 KTADAGYA
+601 K
-609 RAEEEIEEPAS
+609 EE
-620 KENAQEVQA
+620 QGQ
-629 EQEQPK
+629 
-635 EVGRLAE
+635 RT
-642 RKQAE
+642 
-647 ERNLPEEL
+647 LPEEL
-655 RPAPNDRPLSP
+655 RPALNDRPLSP
-666 EEKELFESFVHSRKS
+666 EEKELFDSFVHSRRSK
-681 RGQLLH
+681 GQLLH

-706 EDAGAMNFARNLVRD
+706 EDAGAMNFARNLVRNM
-721 LQMSDSNFSGRAAK
+721 QMSDSNFSGKAAK
-735 ITGRALNKKN
+735 ITGKALNKKE

-755 GALIVV
+755 GALIVA

-770 AESLVKALQTESKG
+770 AEALVRALQTESKG

-790 DTKAAINSLL
+790 DTKNAVNSLL
-800 EVNAVLKDPFNTR
+800 EVNEVLKDPFNTR
-813 IDIEALNDDALV
+813 IDIEALDDGALV

-869 VKEAIRHA
+869 VKEAIQHA
-877 DKKTPKHFF
+877 NKKTPKHFL

>member
-23 REAADIAD
+23 REAADLAD

-36 RVKSVKMLCTI
+36 RVKSVKMLCMI
-47 SDIYKMV
+47 SDVYKMV

-108 SRRYILLYKVYAAQE
+108 SRKYILLYKVYAAQE
-123 VSLEEQIKVLENLKE
+123 VSLEEQIKVLEKLKE

-200 DGVRQVEIEQGD
+200 NGERQVEIELGE
-212 TQVIPNLNAAIV
+212 TQVIPNLDAAIV
-224 KENEGR
+224 RENEGR
-230 SVSEAPTVR
+230 SVSEAPTIK
-239 LPVEDLADI
+239 LPVDELGDI

-258 NTINLQKELAE
+258 NTMNLQQELAK
-269 DMKRLMEDEGGAPI
+269 DMKLLMEGESRESV

-290 LPDSQNDDFVYG
+290 MPGSQNEDFVYG
-302 QEAEEGVFYNQEVL
+302 QEAEESVSYKE
-316 PEEAAETESADA
+316 EEAF
-328 LYDGDEEEIINDTGE
+328 YDGDEEEIISNTGE
-343 IFIQEAPEEDDET
+343 LPLQEVPEEE
-356 ETDRITRSLMAPML
+356 EEGVTDPITKSLIAPML
-370 EETQEIPHVPDME
+370 EETQEIPPVPDLE
-383 EIFFEDPNTTDL
+383 EVFFEDPNTTDL
-395 SAAVS
+395 SNATV

-406 ISEAAEMEIEEIRE
+406 AAAQMEIEEVRE
-420 PEELQEEE
+420 LEEE
-428 LQMDEPQEEEPEK
+428 AH
-441 RPVYEEESSVSGVKK
+441 PVYEEESAAAGVKK

-466 VLRPPKDMMHPAD
+466 ILRPPKEMMEPSD
-479 FAVQKSGFDEM
+479 FAVHNSGFDEM
-490 LSQEPDGQ
+490 LSQEADGQ

-521 ILQEWEQMKKN
+521 ILQEWEQMKKD
-532 KEAQLKDNVQK
+532 KEARLKDDVQK
-543 SVLDKTGDIF
+543 SVLDQTGDIF
-553 AEFEASKDSLI
+553 AEFEASKDALI

-569 AAKEA
+569 TAKDA
-574 EAKEAEKAASKES
+574 EAKEAQKAADRELAPEPEEEVTAEETAKEEEPEAVYEES
-587 EGEQPKEDAFAEEG
+587 EPEENTGE
-601 KTADAGYA
+601 
-609 RAEEEIEEPAS
+609 
-620 KENAQEVQA
+620 ENA
-629 EQEQPK
+629 
-635 EVGRLAE
+635 AE
-642 RKQAE
+642 REKDR
-647 ERNLPEEL
+647 ERKLPEEL
-655 RPAPNDRPLSP
+655 RPVLNDRPLSP

-681 RGQLLH
+681 KSQLLH

-706 EDAGAMNFARNLVRD
+706 KDAGAMNFARNLVRD
-721 LQMSDSNFSGRAAK
+721 MQMSDSNFSGKAAK
-735 ITGRALNKKN
+735 ITGKALNGKK
-745 PGDIIDKLKN
+745 PGDVIDKLKN
-755 GALIVV
+755 GALIVA

-770 AESLVKALQTESKG
+770 AEELVKALQTESKG

-790 DTKAAINSLL
+790 DTKGAINSLL
-800 EVNAVLKDPFNTR
+800 EVNEVLTDPFNTR
-813 IDIEALNDDALV
+813 IDIEALNDRALV

-859 SVTTSDVRRL
+859 SVTTSDVRKL

-877 DKKTPKHFF
+877 GKKTPKHFL
-886 DVLIGKRYDREDMI
+886 DVLVGKRYDEEDMI

>member
-12 EIRTLVEEKNY
+12 EIRALVEEKNY

-36 RVKSVKMLCTI
+36 RVKSIKMLCMV

-123 VSLEEQIKVLENLKE
+123 VSLEEQIKVLEKLKE

-151 LYHKIGFGTKCVEE
+151 LYHKIGFATKCVEE

-188 HEPLTPKQQALY
+188 HEPLTPKQQAIY
-200 DGVRQVEIEQGD
+200 NGERQAEIEMGE
-212 TQVIPNLNAAIV
+212 TQVIPNLDAAIV

-230 SVSEAPTVR
+230 SVSEAPTIM
-239 LPVEDLADI
+239 LPVDELGDI

-258 NTINLQKELAE
+258 NTMNLQQELAK
-269 DMKRLMEDEGGAPI
+269 DMKRLMEGESRESV
-283 WEGMDPV
+283 WEGIDPV
-290 LPDSQNDDFVYG
+290 VPDSQNGDFVYG
-302 QEAEEGVFYNQEVL
+302 QEAEESVSYHQEDME
-316 PEEAAETESADA
+316 PF
-328 LYDGDEEEIINDTGE
+328 YDGDEEEIITNTGE
-343 IFIQEAPEEDDET
+343 LPLQEEPEEET
-356 ETDRITRSLMAPML
+356 ETDHITRSIIAPML
-370 EETQEIPHVPDME
+370 EETQEIPPVPEVE
-383 EIFFEDPNTTDL
+383 EVFFEDPNTIDL
-395 SAAVS
+395 PVAAGYS
-400 HPEIKA
+400 EIQ
-406 ISEAAEMEIEEIRE
+406 AAPDVEIEEVTE
-420 PEELQEEE
+420 PEETGRGYKES
-428 LQMDEPQEEEPEK
+428 
-441 RPVYEEESSVSGVKK
+441 VYEEESASSGVRK
-456 VIVPTVPGQG
+456 VIVPTTQGQG
-466 VLRPPKDMMHPAD
+466 VLRPPKDMMQPTD
-479 FAVQKSGFDEM
+479 FAVQKSGFDDM
-490 LSQEPDGQ
+490 LSQEADGQ
-498 ISLIVPEK
+498 ISLVVPEN

-521 ILQEWEQMKKN
+521 ILQEWEQMKKD
-532 KEAQLKDNVQK
+532 KEARLKDDVQK
-543 SVLDKTGDIF
+543 SVLDRTGDIF
-553 AEFEASKDSLI
+553 AEFEASKDALI

-569 AAKEA
+569 SAKEA
-574 EAKEAEKAASKES
+574 EAKEAEKAARTEEEAKRLE
-587 EGEQPKEDAFAEEG
+587 EAAAEEI
-601 KTADAGYA
+601 TAEPGA
-609 RAEEEIEEPAS
+609 EPAAS
-620 KENAQEVQA
+620 ENKA
-629 EQEQPK
+629 ETEDEAK
-635 EVGRLAE
+635 T
-642 RKQAE
+642 

-655 RPAPNDRPLSP
+655 KPPANDRPLSP
-666 EEKELFESFVHSRKS
+666 EERELFESFVHSRKS
-681 RGQLLH
+681 KGQLLH

-721 LQMSDSNFSGRAAK
+721 MQMSDRNFSGKAAK
-735 ITGRALNKKN
+735 ITGKALNGKN
-745 PGDIIDKLKN
+745 PGDVIDRLKN
-755 GALIVV
+755 GALIVA

-770 AESLVKALQTESKG
+770 AEALVKALQTESKG

-790 DTKAAINSLL
+790 DTKGAINSLL
-800 EVNAVLKDPFNTR
+800 EVNDVLKDPFNTR
-813 IDIEALNDDALV
+813 IDIEALNDRELV
-825 AYGKKFAYDKEYG
+825 AYGRKFAYDKEYG

-877 DKKTPKHFF
+877 DKKTPRHFF
-886 DVLIGKRYDREDMI
+886 DILVGKRYDEEDMI

>member
-12 EIRTLVEEKNY
+12 EIRALVEEKNY
-23 REAADIAD
+23 REAADLAD

-36 RVKSVKMLCTI
+36 RVKSVKMLCMI
-47 SDIYKMV
+47 SDVYKMV

-108 SRRYILLYKVYAAQE
+108 SRKYILLYKVYAAQE
-123 VSLEEQIKVLENLKE
+123 VSLEEQIKVLEKLKE

-200 DGVRQVEIEQGD
+200 NGERQVEIELGE
-212 TQVIPNLNAAIV
+212 TQVIPNLDAAIV
-224 KENEGR
+224 RENEGR
-230 SVSEAPTVR
+230 SVSGAPTIK
-239 LPVEDLADI
+239 LPVDELGDI

-258 NTINLQKELAE
+258 NTMNLQQELAK
-269 DMKRLMEDEGGAPI
+269 DMKLLMEGESRESV

-290 LPDSQNDDFVYG
+290 MPGSQNEDFVYG
-302 QEAEEGVFYNQEVL
+302 QEAEESVSYKE
-316 PEEAAETESADA
+316 EEAF
-328 LYDGDEEEIINDTGE
+328 YDGDEEEIISNTGE
-343 IFIQEAPEEDDET
+343 LPLQEVPEEE
-356 ETDRITRSLMAPML
+356 EEGVTDPITKSLIAPML
-370 EETQEIPHVPDME
+370 EETQEIPPVPDLE
-383 EIFFEDPNTTDL
+383 EVFFEDPNTTDL
-395 SAAVS
+395 SNATV

-406 ISEAAEMEIEEIRE
+406 AAAQMEIEEVRE
-420 PEELQEEE
+420 LEEE
-428 LQMDEPQEEEPEK
+428 AH
-441 RPVYEEESSVSGVKK
+441 PVYEEESAAAGVKK

-466 VLRPPKDMMHPAD
+466 ILRPPKEMMEPSD
-479 FAVQKSGFDEM
+479 FAVHNSGFDEM
-490 LSQEPDGQ
+490 LSQEADGQ

-521 ILQEWEQMKKN
+521 ILQEWEQMKKD
-532 KEAQLKDNVQK
+532 KEARLKDDVQK
-543 SVLDKTGDIF
+543 SVLDQTGDIF
-553 AEFEASKDSLI
+553 AEFEASKDALI

-569 AAKEA
+569 TAKDA
-574 EAKEAEKAASKES
+574 EAKEAQKAADRELAPEPEEEVTAEETAKEEEPEAVYEES
-587 EGEQPKEDAFAEEG
+587 EPEENTGE
-601 KTADAGYA
+601 
-609 RAEEEIEEPAS
+609 
-620 KENAQEVQA
+620 ENA
-629 EQEQPK
+629 
-635 EVGRLAE
+635 AE
-642 RKQAE
+642 REKDR
-647 ERNLPEEL
+647 ERKLPEEL
-655 RPAPNDRPLSP
+655 RPVLNDRPLSP

-681 RGQLLH
+681 KSQLLH

-706 EDAGAMNFARNLVRD
+706 KDAGAMNFARNLVRD
-721 LQMSDSNFSGRAAK
+721 MQMSDSNFSGKAAK
-735 ITGRALNKKN
+735 ITGKALNGKK
-745 PGDIIDKLKN
+745 PGDVIDKLKN
-755 GALIVV
+755 GALIVA

-770 AESLVKALQTESKG
+770 AEELVKALQTESKG

-790 DTKAAINSLL
+790 DTKGAINSLL
-800 EVNAVLKDPFNTR
+800 EVNEVLTDPFNTR
-813 IDIEALNDDALV
+813 IDIEALNDRALV

-859 SVTTSDVRRL
+859 SVTTSDVRKL

-877 DKKTPKHFF
+877 GKKTPKHFL
-886 DVLIGKRYDREDMI
+886 DVLVGKRYDEEDMI

>member
-12 EIRTLVEEKNY
+12 EIRALVEEKNY
-23 REAADIAD
+23 REAADLAD

-36 RVKSVKMLCTI
+36 RVKSVKMLCMI
-47 SDIYKMV
+47 SDVYKMV

-108 SRRYILLYKVYAAQE
+108 SRKYILLYKVYAAQE
-123 VSLEEQIKVLENLKE
+123 VSLEEQIKVLEKLKE

-188 HEPLTPKQQALY
+188 HEPLTPKQEALFN
-200 DGVRQVEIEQGD
+200 GERQVEIELGE
-212 TQVIPNLNAAIV
+212 TQVIPNLDAAIV
-224 KENEGR
+224 RENEGR
-230 SVSEAPTVR
+230 SVSEAPTIK
-239 LPVEDLADI
+239 LPVDELGDI

-258 NTINLQKELAE
+258 NTINLQQELAK
-269 DMKRLMEDEGGAPI
+269 DMKLLMEGESRESV

-290 LPDSQNDDFVYG
+290 MPGSQNEDFVYG
-302 QEAEEGVFYNQEVL
+302 QEAEESVSYKE
-316 PEEAAETESADA
+316 EEAF
-328 LYDGDEEEIINDTGE
+328 YDGDEEEIISNTGE
-343 IFIQEAPEEDDET
+343 LPLQEVPEEE
-356 ETDRITRSLMAPML
+356 EEGVTDPITKSLIAPML
-370 EETQEIPHVPDME
+370 EETQEIPPVPDLE
-383 EIFFEDPNTTDL
+383 EVFFEDPNTTDL
-395 SAAVS
+395 SNATV

-406 ISEAAEMEIEEIRE
+406 AAAQMEIEEVRE
-420 PEELQEEE
+420 LEEE
-428 LQMDEPQEEEPEK
+428 AH
-441 RPVYEEESSVSGVKK
+441 PVYEEESAAAGVKK

-466 VLRPPKDMMHPAD
+466 ILRPPKEMMEPSD
-479 FAVQKSGFDEM
+479 FAVHNSGFDEM
-490 LSQEPDGQ
+490 LSQEADGQ

-521 ILQEWEQMKKN
+521 ILQEWEQMKKD
-532 KEAQLKDNVQK
+532 KEARLKDDVQK
-543 SVLDKTGDIF
+543 SVLDQTGDIF
-553 AEFEASKDSLI
+553 AEFEASKDALI

-569 AAKEA
+569 TAKDA
-574 EAKEAEKAASKES
+574 EAKEAQKAADRELAPEPEEEVTAEETAKEEEPEAVYEES
-587 EGEQPKEDAFAEEG
+587 EPEENTGE
-601 KTADAGYA
+601 
-609 RAEEEIEEPAS
+609 
-620 KENAQEVQA
+620 ENA
-629 EQEQPK
+629 
-635 EVGRLAE
+635 AE
-642 RKQAE
+642 REKDR
-647 ERNLPEEL
+647 ERKLPEEL
-655 RPAPNDRPLSP
+655 RPVLNDRPLSP

-681 RGQLLH
+681 KSQLLH

-706 EDAGAMNFARNLVRD
+706 KDAGAMNFARNLVRD
-721 LQMSDSNFSGRAAK
+721 MQMSDSNFSGKAAK
-735 ITGRALNKKN
+735 ITGKALNGKK
-745 PGDIIDKLKN
+745 PGDVIDKLKN
-755 GALIVV
+755 GALIVA

-770 AESLVKALQTESKG
+770 AEELVKALQTESKG

-790 DTKAAINSLL
+790 DTKGAINSLL
-800 EVNAVLKDPFNTR
+800 EVNEVLTDPFNTR
-813 IDIEALNDDALV
+813 IDIEALNDRALV

-859 SVTTSDVRRL
+859 SVTTSDVRKL

-877 DKKTPKHFF
+877 GKKTPKHFL
-886 DVLIGKRYDREDMI
+886 DVLVGKRYDEEDMI

>member
-108 SRRYILLYKVYAAQE
+108 SRKYILLYKVYAAQE
-123 VSLEEQIKVLENLKE
+123 VSLEEQIKVLEKLKE

-188 HEPLTPKQQALY
+188 HEPLTPKQQAIY
-200 DGVRQVEIEQGD
+200 NGEKQIEIEQGD
-212 TQVIPNLNAAIV
+212 TRVIPNLDAAIM

-239 LPVEDLADI
+239 LPVEDIEDI

-258 NTINLQKELAE
+258 NTMNLQKELAE
-269 DMKRLMEDEGGAPI
+269 DMKRLMEGEEREPV
-283 WEGMDPV
+283 WEGTEPV
-290 LPDSQNDDFVYG
+290 WQDSQNEDFVYG
-302 QEAEEGVFYNQEVL
+302 QEMEEGVSYNQEAV
-316 PEEAAETESADA
+316 PGETDEESAEA
-328 LYDGDEEEIINDTGE
+328 LLDGDEEEVINDTGE
-343 IFIQEAPEEDDET
+343 IFIEEEPEEEET
-356 ETDRITRSLMAPML
+356 DTDRITRSLMAPMF
-370 EETQEIPHVPDME
+370 EETQEIPPVPDME

-395 SAAVS
+395 PNAQL
-400 HPEIKA
+400 HPEMKA
-406 ISEAAEMEIEEIRE
+406 ALGDMEIEEVRE
-420 PEELQEEE
+420 PEEEVLEEQE
-428 LQMDEPQEEEPEK
+428 DEAEK
-441 RPVYEEESSVSGVKK
+441 SPVYEEESSVSGVKK
-456 VIVPTVPGQG
+456 VIVPTVSGQG
-466 VLRPPKDMMHPAD
+466 ILKPPKGMMEPAD
-479 FAVQKSGFDEM
+479 FAVQKTGFDDM
-490 LSQEPDGQ
+490 LSQEADGQ
-498 ISLIVPEK
+498 ISLVVPEN

-521 ILQEWEQMKKN
+521 ILQEWEQMKKD
-532 KEAQLKDNVQK
+532 KEAQLKNSVQK
-543 SVLDKTGDIF
+543 SVLDSTGDIF
-553 AEFEASKDSLI
+553 KEFEKSKDSLI
-564 RELEQ
+564 RELEKT
-569 AAKEA
+569 AREA
-574 EAKEAEKAASKES
+574 QAKEAEKAAGVE
-587 EGEQPKEDAFAEEG
+587 ETAEEP
-601 KTADAGYA
+601 AEAPEEEA
-609 RAEEEIEEPAS
+609 QIPEEEIAPEPARDEEPAPEE
-620 KENAQEVQA
+620 KA
-629 EQEQPK
+629 EESPKQQP
-635 EVGRLAE
+635 
-642 RKQAE
+642 

-655 RPAPNDRPLSP
+655 RPAVNDRPFSP
-666 EEKELFESFVHSRKS
+666 EEKELFEAYVHSRRS

-735 ITGRALNKKN
+735 ITGRAFNKKE
-745 PGDIIDKLKN
+745 PGAVIDKLKN

-761 DAGGMNCST
+761 EAGGMNCST
-770 AESLVKALQTESKG
+770 AEALVKALQTESKG

-869 VKEAIRHA
+869 VKEAIQHA
-877 DKKTPKHFF
+877 NKKTPGHFF
-886 DVLIGKRYDREDMI
+886 DVLIGKRYDEEDMI

>member
-123 VSLEEQIKVLENLKE
+123 VSLEEQIKVLEKLKE

-200 DGVRQVEIEQGD
+200 DGVKQAEIEQGD
-212 TQVIPNLNAAIV
+212 TRVIPNLDAAIV

-230 SVSEAPTVR
+230 DVSEAPTVR

-253 DDSPY
+253 DNSPY

-269 DMKRLMEDEGGAPI
+269 DMKRLMADENKAPI
-283 WEGMDPV
+283 WEGTDPV
-290 LPDSQNDDFVYG
+290 TPDSQNADFVYG
-302 QEAEEGVFYNQEVL
+302 QDEEESVSYNQEAL
-316 PEEAAETESADA
+316 PEETEGEDA
-328 LYDGDEEEIINDTGE
+328 LYDGDEEEVINDTGE
-343 IFIQEAPEEDDET
+343 IFINDDAEEEDEI
-356 ETDRITRSLMAPML
+356 ETDHITRSLMAPML
-370 EETQEIPHVPDME
+370 EETQEIPPVPDME
-383 EIFFEDPNTTDL
+383 EVFFEDPNTVDL

-406 ISEAAEMEIEEIRE
+406 VAEVMETEESGE
-420 PEELQEEE
+420 PEAV
-428 LQMDEPQEEEPEK
+428 MEEEPEK
-441 RPVYEEESSVSGVKK
+441 GPVYEEESSASGVKK
-456 VIVPTVPGQG
+456 VIVPTMPGQG
-466 VLRPPKDMMHPAD
+466 VLRPPKDMMRPAD
-479 FAVQKSGFDEM
+479 FAVQKSSFDEM
-490 LSQEPDGQ
+490 LSQEADGQ
-498 ISLIVPEK
+498 ISLVVPEK

-532 KEAQLKDNVQK
+532 KEAQLKDTVQK

-553 AEFEASKDSLI
+553 AEFDASKDSLI
-564 RELEQ
+564 RELEKT
-569 AAKEA
+569 AKEA
-574 EAKEAEKAASKES
+574 EQKEAEKAALNET
-587 EGEQPKEDAFAEEG
+587 EMEQPG
-601 KTADAGYA
+601 KDIPTE
-609 RAEEEIEEPAS
+609 AEEEE
-620 KENAQEVQA
+620 
-629 EQEQPK
+629 
-635 EVGRLAE
+635 LAE
-642 RKQAE
+642 SDFVKTDKEEEATGAEKETEAGAKQQPEQAME
-647 ERNLPEEL
+647 RQQADERNLPEEL
-655 RPAPNDRPLSP
+655 RHVPNDRPLSP
-666 EEKELFESFVHSRKS
+666 EEKELFEAFVHSRKS
-681 RGQLLH
+681 KGQLLH

-706 EDAGAMNFARNLVRD
+706 EDAGAMNFAKNLVRD

-755 GALIVV
+755 GALIVAE
-761 DAGGMNCST
+761 AGGMNCST
-770 AESLVKALQTESKG
+770 AEALVKALQTESKG

-790 DTKAAINSLL
+790 DTKAAIGSLL
-800 EVNAVLKDPFNTR
+800 GVNAVLKDPFNTR

-859 SVTTSDVRRL
+859 SVTTTDVRKL

-886 DVLIGKRYDREDMI
+886 DVLIGKRYDEEDMI

>member
-47 SDIYKMV
+47 SDVYKMV

-123 VSLEEQIKVLENLKE
+123 VSLEEQIKVLEKLKE
-138 EEYIDRWVYELAY
+138 EEYIDRWGYELAY

-165 CDEMILWLGE
+165 CDEMILWFGE

-200 DGVRQVEIEQGD
+200 DGVKQAEIEQGD
-212 TQVIPNLNAAIV
+212 TRVIPNLDAAMV

-230 SVSEAPTVR
+230 GVSEAPTVR
-239 LPVEDLADI
+239 LPVEDLSDI

-253 DDSPY
+253 DNSPY
-258 NTINLQKELAE
+258 NTMNLQKELAE
-269 DMKRLMEDEGGAPI
+269 DMKRLMADENRALV
-283 WEGMDPV
+283 WEGADPAM
-290 LPDSQNDDFVYG
+290 PDSQNSDFVYG
-302 QEAEEGVFYNQEVL
+302 QDEEESVSYNQEAL
-316 PEEAAETESADA
+316 PEEAGNENA
-328 LYDGDEEEIINDTGE
+328 LYDGDEEEIISDTGE
-343 IFIQEAPEEDDET
+343 IFIKDDAEEEEEM

-370 EETQEIPHVPDME
+370 EETQEIPPVPDME
-383 EIFFEDPNTTDL
+383 EVFFEDPNTVDL

-400 HPEIKA
+400 HPEIKVA
-406 ISEAAEMEIEEIRE
+406 VEAAAAEESAE
-420 PEELQEEE
+420 PEEK
-428 LQMDEPQEEEPEK
+428 DEGEPEK
-441 RPVYEEESSVSGVKK
+441 EPVYEEKSSAPGVKK
-456 VIVPTVPGQG
+456 VIVPAMPGQG
-466 VLRPPKDMMHPAD
+466 VLRPPKDMMRPAD

-490 LSQEPDGQ
+490 LSQEADGQ
-498 ISLIVPEK
+498 ISLVVPEK

-532 KEAQLKDNVQK
+532 KEAQLKDTVQK

-553 AEFEASKDSLI
+553 AEFDASKDSLI
-564 RELEQ
+564 RELEKT
-569 AAKEA
+569 AKEA
-574 EAKEAEKAASKES
+574 ELREAEGAALKEAEAEQAEEDVFAETE
-587 EGEQPKEDAFAEEG
+587 EGEAAGPNYVRMDEETKDPGAEKETEALTKQQPE
-601 KTADAGYA
+601 
-609 RAEEEIEEPAS
+609 
-620 KENAQEVQA
+620 QA
-629 EQEQPK
+629 
-635 EVGRLAE
+635 AE
-642 RKQAE
+642 RQQAD

-666 EEKELFESFVHSRKS
+666 EEKELFEAFVHSRKS

-687 VLDNMSLAA
+687 MLDNMSLAA

-706 EDAGAMNFARNLVRD
+706 EDAGAMNFAKNLVRD

-755 GALIVV
+755 GALIVAE
-761 DAGGMNCST
+761 AGGMNCST
-770 AESLVKALQTESKG
+770 AEALVKALQTESKG

-800 EVNAVLKDPFNTR
+800 GVNAVLKDPFNTR

-859 SVTTSDVRRL
+859 SVTTTDVRKL

-886 DVLIGKRYDREDMI
+886 DVLIGKRYDEEDMI

>member
-12 EIRTLVEEKNY
+12 EIRALVEEKNY
-23 REAADIAD
+23 REAADLAD

-36 RVKSVKMLCTI
+36 RVKSVKMLCMI
-47 SDIYKMV
+47 SDVYKMV

-108 SRRYILLYKVYAAQE
+108 SRKYILLYKVYAAQE
-123 VSLEEQIKVLENLKE
+123 VSLEEQIKVLEKLKE

-200 DGVRQVEIEQGD
+200 NGERQVEIELGE
-212 TQVIPNLNAAIV
+212 TQVIPNLDAAIV
-224 KENEGR
+224 RENEGG
-230 SVSEAPTVR
+230 SVSEAPTIK
-239 LPVEDLADI
+239 LPVDELGDI

-258 NTINLQKELAE
+258 NTMNLQQELAK
-269 DMKRLMEDEGGAPI
+269 DMKLLMEGESRESV

-290 LPDSQNDDFVYG
+290 MPGTQNEDFVYG
-302 QEAEEGVFYNQEVL
+302 QEAEESVSYKE
-316 PEEAAETESADA
+316 EEAF
-328 LYDGDEEEIINDTGE
+328 YDGDEEEIISNTGE
-343 IFIQEAPEEDDET
+343 LPLQEVPEEE
-356 ETDRITRSLMAPML
+356 EEGVTDPITKSLIAPML
-370 EETQEIPHVPDME
+370 EETQEIPPVPDLE
-383 EIFFEDPNTTDL
+383 EVFFEDPNTTDL
-395 SAAVS
+395 SNATV

-406 ISEAAEMEIEEIRE
+406 AAAQMEIEEVRE
-420 PEELQEEE
+420 LEEE
-428 LQMDEPQEEEPEK
+428 AH
-441 RPVYEEESSVSGVKK
+441 PVYEEESAAAGVKK

-466 VLRPPKDMMHPAD
+466 ILRPPKEMMEPSD
-479 FAVQKSGFDEM
+479 FAVHNSGFDEM
-490 LSQEPDGQ
+490 LSQEADGQ

-521 ILQEWEQMKKN
+521 ILQEWEQMKKD
-532 KEAQLKDNVQK
+532 KEARLKDDVQK
-543 SVLDKTGDIF
+543 SVLDQTGDIF
-553 AEFEASKDSLI
+553 AEFEASKDALI

-569 AAKEA
+569 TAKDA
-574 EAKEAEKAASKES
+574 EAKEAQKAADRELAPEPEEEVTAEETAKEEEPEAVYEES
-587 EGEQPKEDAFAEEG
+587 EPEENTGE
-601 KTADAGYA
+601 
-609 RAEEEIEEPAS
+609 
-620 KENAQEVQA
+620 ENA
-629 EQEQPK
+629 
-635 EVGRLAE
+635 AE
-642 RKQAE
+642 REKDR
-647 ERNLPEEL
+647 ERKLPEEL
-655 RPAPNDRPLSP
+655 RPVLNDRPLSP

-681 RGQLLH
+681 KSQLLH

-706 EDAGAMNFARNLVRD
+706 KDAGAMNFARNLVRD
-721 LQMSDSNFSGRAAK
+721 MQMSDSNFSGKAAK
-735 ITGRALNKKN
+735 ITGKALNGKK
-745 PGDIIDKLKN
+745 PGDVIDKLKN
-755 GALIVV
+755 GALIVA

-770 AESLVKALQTESKG
+770 AEELVKALQTESKG

-790 DTKAAINSLL
+790 DTKGAINSLL
-800 EVNAVLKDPFNTR
+800 EVNEVLTDPFNTR
-813 IDIEALNDDALV
+813 IDIEALNDRALV

-859 SVTTSDVRRL
+859 SVTTSDVRKL

-877 DKKTPKHFF
+877 GKKTPKHFL
-886 DVLIGKRYDREDMI
+886 DVLVGKRYDEEDMI